1 MIKSEVQFGRS
12 SSTIVIIEDMMVEE
26 DFPSRGRKHDD
37 RRQDNRGRHAG
48 HMFFG
53 GHLDLPRAALL
64 IFVTRS
70 HNQVSSLALLV

>member
-1 MIKSEVQFGRS
+1 VIKSEVQFGRS

-64 IFVTRS
+64 VFVTKEETRTRS
-70 HNQVSSLALLV
+70 YN